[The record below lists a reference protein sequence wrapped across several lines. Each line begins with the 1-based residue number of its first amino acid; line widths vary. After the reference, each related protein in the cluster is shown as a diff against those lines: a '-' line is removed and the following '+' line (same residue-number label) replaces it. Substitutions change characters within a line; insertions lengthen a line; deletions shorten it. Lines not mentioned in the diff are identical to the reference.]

1 MLADRV
7 RLTGTI
13 CEATVMQTQENN
25 LIRIARSFEEELH
38 DADAER
44 VPDEEFLCM
53 KAKVAEQLRSLL
65 SMKELGV
72 DEFKLF
78 SQARYQLLVFESGNL
93 QEDKE
98 RRIRESG
105 FSFDDF
111 IKFPDHAL
119 PHMSEEKQK
128 ATRCNGVC
136 IGGETNIG
144 TLFYVWFY
152 DFEDSD
158 SDAVSVNVVFHC
170 Y

>member
-7 RLTGTI
+7 RLTCTI
-13 CEATVMQTQENN
+13 CEATVMPIRENK
-25 LIRIARSFEEELH
+25 LFQIARRFEKELN
-38 DADAER
+38 DEKAER

-53 KAKVAEQLRSLL
+53 KAKVEEQLRLL
-65 SMKELGV
+65 LEMKEFGV

-78 SQARYQLLVFESGNL
+78 SQERYQLLVFESGNL

-98 RRIRESG
+98 RRIIESG

-111 IKFPDHAL
+111 IKFPDNAL

-128 ATRCNGVC
+128 AARCNGVC
-136 IGGETNIG
+136 IGGQTRIE

-158 SDAVSVNVVFHC
+158 SEAVSVNIVFHC
-170 Y
+170 

>member
-1 MLADRV
+1 MLADCV

-78 SQARYQLLVFESGNL
+78 SQARYQLLAFESWNPP
-93 QEDKE
+93 EDWN
-98 RRIRESG
+98 
-105 FSFDDF
+105 
-111 IKFPDHAL
+111 FPDHAL
-119 PHMSEEKQK
+119 PYMSEEKQK
-128 ATRCNGVC
+128 AARCNGVC
-136 IGGETNIG
+136 IGGATSIG

-158 SDAVSVNVVFHC
+158 NDAVSVNVVFHC